1 MNGGARIENLHVI
14 GDGYDVLTAC
24 PYDLEV

>member
-14 GDGYDVLTAC
+14 GDGYEVLTDC
-24 PYDLEV
+24 PCDLEV

>member
-14 GDGYDVLTAC
+14 GTGYEVLADC